1 MSHLRSPKV
10 IEKMVYEK
18 NLYAIFYAKV
28 IKPNHVAS
36 PREFTVN
43 QSAFS
48 KKYYFKEKAVLPV
61 YYQHP
66 RKLVLPKSGMSYI
79 Q

>member
-1 MSHLRSPKV
+1 M
-10 IEKMVYEK
+10 K

-28 IKPNHVAS
+28 IKPNHVAP

-66 RKLVLPKSGMSYI
+66 RKSVLPKFGMIRVKKI
-79 Q
+79 QKCLRRTP

>member
-1 MSHLRSPKV
+1 M
-10 IEKMVYEK
+10 K

-28 IKPNHVAS
+28 IKPNHVAP

-43 QSAFS
+43 QLAFS
-48 KKYYFKEKAVLPV
+48 KKYNFKEKAVLPV

-66 RKLVLPKSGMSYI
+66 TKSVLHGIRHGSCHMSHI
-79 Q
+79 R